1 MMNETHHPHSISNAS
16 VEEWSQ
22 EIAELA
28 SQLMTGESVTLTA
41 VQTKLLHEA
50 IRRSAADQ
58 IHIAKL
64 QRRLERYAR
73 SAEDLEVQAEAIVNR
88 LLERAHGPSVD
99 DGFSYEDVR
108 RVRQEV
114 AQSIERAGNGADVLI
129 AVLTA
134 AMRVLPLL

>member
-1 MMNETHHPHSISNAS
+1 MTNETHHPHPTGNAS
-16 VEEWSQ
+16 VDEWSQ
-22 EIAELA
+22 EITELA
-28 SQLMTGESVTLTA
+28 NQLMTGESVTLTA

-50 IRRSAADQ
+50 LRRSAADQ

-73 SAEDLEVQAEAIVNR
+73 SAEDLEMQANAIINR
-88 LLERAHGPSVD
+88 LMKRADGPAVD

-114 AQSIERAGNGADVLI
+114 AQSIERAGNGADILV

-134 AMRVLPLL
+134 AMRVFPTL